1 MQCNCRL
8 LYVTK
13 KHYNLLHY
21 HRIQCTVI
29 DLIMKKYALILTYVT
44 VPIKRTILMPIYRV
58 FSKKSKLAR
67 QITDI
72 KIIPAPLPS
81 SCVWISIFLQ
91 LSEHYMSGRKLQ
103 GRYDKPCTDPFG
115 PWSAQNTHITGC
127 LDTSAALQ
135 SQYGNLRATPD
146 RHLGNHTNVASKFG
160 WQAAERD
167 RECVYESVC
176 VCVRERA
183 KCTAV
188 WKTES

>member
-1 MQCNCRL
+1 MLAFVLHTKDKSLKLFSFEGSQHTTRGRWRCSVTVGCL

-13 KHYNLLHY
+13 KHYNLLYY

-29 DLIMKKYALILTYVT
+29 DLIMKKYALIFTYVT
-44 VPIKRTILMPIYRV
+44 VPIKRTILMPIYRD

-81 SCVWISIFLQ
+81 SCVCISIFLQ

-115 PWSAQNTHITGC
+115 P
-127 LDTSAALQ
+127 
-135 SQYGNLRATPD
+135 
-146 RHLGNHTNVASKFG
+146 
-160 WQAAERD
+160 
-167 RECVYESVC
+167 
-176 VCVRERA
+176 
-183 KCTAV
+183 
-188 WKTES
+188 